1 MVKFYLR
8 TAALPAKHFNR
19 QIYREPIQPR
29 VKRGSTLELVDGAPS
44 FQKSFLGEIPSIM
57 LITNNTVE
65 HSEYF
70 RVELSYQLTE
80 RLGISRLRSI
90 EVSALDPRI
99 VGERQYRPFT
109 VTRQHS
115 RDGKSSRGL
124 IARCSSI
131 ITVTGAKDP
140 RISVDLSHRAL
151 CWWRWRVRGGA

>member
-29 VKRGSTLELVDGAPS
+29 VKRGSTLKLVDGAPS

-70 RVELSYQLTE
+70 RAELSYQLSE
-80 RLGISRLRSI
+80 RLGISRLRSKYQ
-90 EVSALDPRI
+90 L
-99 VGERQYRPFT
+99 
-109 VTRQHS
+109 
-115 RDGKSSRGL
+115 
-124 IARCSSI
+124 
-131 ITVTGAKDP
+131 
-140 RISVDLSHRAL
+140 
-151 CWWRWRVRGGA
+151 